1 MADVF
6 TNDLRIREQ
15 EVGANSGAWGG
26 YLNTSLENIAE
37 AFSYGTEALADSAAQ
52 TLTLADGASD
62 ELRSFY
68 VKLTGT
74 LSQATTVT
82 LAPNTISKV
91 WMIENAT
98 SGGYAVTISQ
108 GSGADVTVGNGNV
121 KMIATDGA
129 GSGGV
134 VYDLLTDLE
143 LAGKLLLGTPASRTM
158 SGVTPNFFI
167 EGTSYADSGLGAVIN
182 ANGAIDCPVMLFGK
196 SRGTSL
202 GSNTV
207 VQNGDRLFTMRF
219 DGSDGTNLE
228 QAALIEA
235 YVDAAPANNSVPGRL
250 SFWTTND
257 GSQYATEKM
266 RIDNAG
272 KTTFTTGG
280 NNTVTIGQFVD
291 STTFNVVS
299 LNESL
304 STNLQGLIGGS
315 NSSGDLVLQ
324 NGENGNLLFR
334 TNGFNERMRIQ
345 QSGITQFFTG
355 DGNSGIAEFH
365 TNASSGSAS
374 AYISIR
380 PQGTAR
386 GYIGNG
392 TSLLSGADNS
402 DFIVRGETYLLLN
415 SGGNQ
420 QVATLTDTND
430 LSLNGNPRS
439 TSYINGKLATNIVSN
454 RRVAFYA
461 SGNMD
466 ATFRAQGSN
475 STYVG
480 IMAGATRLSNDASYL
495 YFANN
500 IDANGGAWSA
510 YIKHI
515 TGDTAYKGKLKF
527 LTNDGSLWHNALE
540 ITNTGTD
547 KVLTNSGDVG
557 TISDQRLKKN
567 IEDLTY
573 SLEIFKALKPR
584 TFEWINP
591 SEHEEGTVNG
601 FIAQELP
608 GPYKYGYQVE
618 ETITID
624 KGEKVDNP
632 DYQLVKDTNGEAFAG
647 TLGQSDAM
655 YVSIIQQLITKIEAL
670 ETDVAA
676 LKGA

>member
-108 GSGADVTVGNGNV
+108 GSGANVTVANGNV

-167 EGTSYADSGLGAVIN
+167 EGTSYASSSYGAVIN
-182 ANGAIDCPVMLFGK
+182 ANGSLDSPLLLFGK
-196 SRGTSL
+196 SRGTAL
-202 GSNTV
+202 GSNTI
-207 VQNGDRLFTMRF
+207 VQNGDRLFSMRI

-228 QAALIEA
+228 QAAIIEA
-235 YVDAAPANNSVPGRL
+235 YVDAAPAANSIPGRL
-250 SFWTTND
+250 IFLTTND

-345 QSGITQFFTG
+345 NSGITQFFTG

-365 TNASSGSAS
+365 TNASSGSTS

-380 PQGTAR
+380 PQGTAK
-386 GYIGNG
+386 GYMGNG
-392 TSLLSGADNS
+392 SSLLSGGNVD
-402 DFIVRGETYLLLN
+402 DFIFRSENNAVIN
-415 SGGNQ
+415 SGGNSESIR
-420 QVATLTDTND
+420 ADND
-430 LSLNGNPRS
+430 GAVTKNKQPSFMAKGLGQSNLANGTQLHFPSANEIIDRGSDYNGS
-439 TSYINGKLATNIVSN
+439 TSVFTAPVT
-454 RRVAFYA
+454 
-461 SGNMD
+461 
-466 ATFRAQGSN
+466 
-475 STYVG
+475 G
-480 IMAGATRLSNDASYL
+480 IYNLSVNVRLISVTADASYIIVRL
-495 YFANN
+495 ITSNRTYDWIWDPRPGDDTWDYVTATVNVLADM
-500 IDANGGAWSA
+500 DAS
-510 YIKHI
+510 
-515 TGDTAYKGKLKF
+515 DTAYVYYYQSGGTF
-527 LTNDGSLWHNALE
+527 NND
-540 ITNTGTD
+540 TGAG
-547 KVLTNSGDVG
+547 VGHFSG
-557 TISDQRLKKN
+557 
-567 IEDLTY
+567 Y
-573 SLEIFKALKPR
+573 
-584 TFEWINP
+584 
-591 SEHEEGTVNG
+591 
-601 FIAQELP
+601 
-608 GPYKYGYQVE
+608 
-618 ETITID
+618 
-624 KGEKVDNP
+624 
-632 DYQLVKDTNGEAFAG
+632 LVA
-647 TLGQSDAM
+647 
-655 YVSIIQQLITKIEAL
+655 
-670 ETDVAA
+670 
-676 LKGA
+676 